1 MAQKVVNQFAFRCP
15 YFFDE
20 MYLVPGHDPEHRYN
34 LLVKLAKKY
43 LAIRVHKFIK
53 NHNVE
58 TKNKVRKKLTKL
70 VHFRNE

>member
-1 MAQKVVNQFAFRCP
+1 MTQKVVNQFTFRCP
-15 YFFDE
+15 NFFDE
-20 MYLVPGHDPEHRYN
+20 MYLGNDPEHRYN
-34 LLVKLAKKY
+34 RLVKLVKKY
-43 LAIRVHKFIK
+43 HAIRVHKFIK

>member
-1 MAQKVVNQFAFRCP
+1 MTQKVVNQFTFRCP

-34 LLVKLAKKY
+34 LLVKLAKQY